1 MNKIET
7 IGNVQGAQAAAATQ
21 VTTVLTT
28 PVRSEGAT
36 SSSQGSSSVRSGG
49 GSSEGSGPR
58 TARNNVSAGATS
70 LSAAD
75 AASGLSASQVV
86 GQSEGSAT
94 EKEIR
99 TAVDDLNSRLSSQE
113 IAVNF
118 DLDDDTGRIVVKVKD
133 ITSGKTI
140 RQIPSES
147 TLEFARNASKG
158 VGVLLDRQF

>member
-21 VTTVLTT
+21 VTPALTT
-28 PVRSEGAT
+28 PVRSEGAG
-36 SSSQGSSSVRSGG
+36 SSSQGITSAKSGSASDNSSARLN
-49 GSSEGSGPR
+49 
-58 TARNNVSAGATS
+58 RNNPNTPATAVQNS
-70 LSAAD
+70 D
-75 AASGLSASQVV
+75 ASSGLNANQVV

-94 EKEIR
+94 ETEIR
-99 TAVDDLNSRLSSQE
+99 NAVDDLNSRLSSQE

-133 ITSGKTI
+133 INSGKTI

-147 TLEFARNASKG
+147 TLEFARNAEKG